1 MVGWNPPAQD
11 WHAVQDD
18 VHSRTSQLI
27 TKKLATVRKT
37 GGSGYNLA
45 ELPTLAA
52 LSSLLG
58 PQGYRL
64 DREMRFILEQI
75 SEGSAESISP
85 GSSLLACA
93 LLLYA
98 AGENATSTKPV
109 SSVESADLVKHASVR
124 LAACLDN
131 DNHGSPQSLSLL
143 GSCLV
148 LDFFHRHQLLRLLPA
163 YALSEFVGRTTQ
175 LPAEWLACYLATLD
189 DTPSTSQTPPTSPQ
203 GEVVRL
209 FTWNEDSGRML
220 AYVFR
225 RAGAFKSWSGYRR
238 EMLKGLLK
246 YVIRNVVYFDFVNG
260 ELINSLF
267 EGPRPGEGVA
277 LGVRLSHQSTRSPA
291 VSSRLRATPSRGSEV
306 EKNAQG
312 AMNIPEDVLSGASP
326 ASTPAHDS
334 IPSPL
339 PVPGS
344 GGPNDLE
351 WDDQQQPSDVLDE
364 ATLPPEGENG
374 MDAQTGSTHDTVSP
388 IIPSSVVMNRPTVV
402 IPTTETIPAAQNPST
417 SRIRVAGSRA
427 STLPAVSNLVSS
439 RPLQHSPLRNSI
451 APSTSPE
458 SPTADTPVRDI
469 STPLAA
475 ASENTPISIPVAT
488 IPGSATPMPSDAIPA
503 VSSPAIQ
510 IPLPVPVLPI
520 ASAPIPSLPRALATV
535 PSTSTLTRPMP
546 VPAPPS
552 QVIPILPMPA
562 PAPPS
567 QGIPIPPMPA
577 PPPAI
582 PRHDTPIHPMPA
594 PAPPSQGIPIP
605 HMPSPPAAVPHQGP
619 PIPPISAPTFP
630 THGIPKPP
638 MPIPQAAAPH
648 AGTSTQ
654 PIPAPDP
661 ASQDDPTSPMLGPP
675 AAPRSPGRPI
685 TAMPMHPLPIPAIP
699 APAIPAQAIHVRA
712 VPSPPE
718 PISLVPS
725 RPSSRWITPL
735 RSIVD
740 PELPLVESPAPTSP
754 TSGFPFQYPAAPIV
768 FGSES
773 GVESASLPHAA
784 GQPIVLPDT
793 VYPGNREH
801 VEEGTPPIVIPI
813 PPIVIP
819 TPPMVISSNS
829 SPPRPMHPTLPR
841 QEHFSPIERDFEV
854 DDYPLSI
861 RSDASVDISQLAL
874 ETVTALMARNVLSDK
889 MTFRAGF
896 NFLMRAES
904 TNRGLGSACARVR
917 NARGT
922 MVGALWGDELPMEA
936 LKELVEK
943 LTAPNDPR
951 YFLSLWLTQAYLD
964 NYWDSEIVDS
974 GWLSMMAARG
984 LHALVVGTHSAEDI
998 RTFADLMI
1006 ELARRKKQAVWQSG
1020 LLLDLVEYCRDQQ
1033 NNAVLAKKKFQSLIA
1048 LLKQMYG
1055 KDVLENPAKARASI
1069 VAQRS

>member
-1 MVGWNPPAQD
+1 MES
-11 WHAVQDD
+11 
-18 VHSRTSQLI
+18 SRPGL
-27 TKKLATVRKT
+27 LATVRKT

-75 SEGSAESISP
+75 SEGAAESISP

-98 AGENATSTKPV
+98 AGENALSTKPV
-109 SSVESADLVKHASVR
+109 SAVESADLVKHASVR
-124 LAACLDN
+124 LAACFHN
-131 DNHGSPQSLSLL
+131 DNQGSPQSLSLL

-175 LPAEWLACYLATLD
+175 LPAEWLACYLAILD
-189 DTPSTSQTPPTSPQ
+189 DIASASRAPPTSSQ

-238 EMLKGLLK
+238 EMLQGLLK
-246 YVIRNVVYFDFVNG
+246 YVIHNVVYFDFVNG

-267 EGPRPGEGVA
+267 EGA
-277 LGVRLSHQSTRSPA
+277 
-291 VSSRLRATPSRGSEV
+291 
-306 EKNAQG
+306 
-312 AMNIPEDVLSGASP
+312 
-326 ASTPAHDS
+326 S
-334 IPSPL
+334 IP
-339 PVPGS
+339 
-344 GGPNDLE
+344 
-351 WDDQQQPSDVLDE
+351 
-364 ATLPPEGENG
+364 
-374 MDAQTGSTHDTVSP
+374 
-388 IIPSSVVMNRPTVV
+388 
-402 IPTTETIPAAQNPST
+402 
-417 SRIRVAGSRA
+417 
-427 STLPAVSNLVSS
+427 
-439 RPLQHSPLRNSI
+439 
-451 APSTSPE
+451 
-458 SPTADTPVRDI
+458 
-469 STPLAA
+469 
-475 ASENTPISIPVAT
+475 
-488 IPGSATPMPSDAIPA
+488 PM
-503 VSSPAIQ
+503 
-510 IPLPVPVLPI
+510 
-520 ASAPIPSLPRALATV
+520 SAPAFPTP
-535 PSTSTLTRPMP
+535 
-546 VPAPPS
+546 
-552 QVIPILPMPA
+552 
-562 PAPPS
+562 
-567 QGIPIPPMPA
+567 GIPIPPMP
-577 PPPAI
+577 I
-582 PRHDTPIHPMPA
+582 
-594 PAPPSQGIPIP
+594 
-605 HMPSPPAAVPHQGP
+605 PPAAAPRAGTLTQRMPASDPSSRRVPT
-619 PIPPISAPTFP
+619 I
-630 THGIPKPP
+630 P
-638 MPIPQAAAPH
+638 MP
-648 AGTSTQ
+648 
-654 PIPAPDP
+654 
-661 ASQDDPTSPMLGPP
+661 GPP
-675 AAPRSPGRPI
+675 AAWRSAERRKAAI
-685 TAMPMHPLPIPAIP
+685 PMRPLPITAIP
-699 APAIPAQAIHVRA
+699 APAIPVQAIHVRDI
-712 VPSPPE
+712 PP
-718 PISLVPS
+718 PAARPFLGPS
-725 RPSSRWITPL
+725 RPSPPWITPL
-735 RSIVD
+735 PSVGD
-740 PELPLVESPAPTSP
+740 PELPLVESPAPISP
-754 TSGFPFQYPAAPIV
+754 TSGFHFHYPAAPIAL
-768 FGSES
+768 GSQS
-773 GVESASLPHAA
+773 GVRPAA
-784 GQPIVLPDT
+784 PTSWAAQLSFLPDI
-793 VYPGNREH
+793 VHRDNREH
-801 VEEGTPPIVIPI
+801 VDDEGTPPIVIPI
-813 PPIVIP
+813 NAI
-819 TPPMVISSNS
+819 
-829 SPPRPMHPTLPR
+829 PPRSMHHALPR

-854 DDYPLSI
+854 DDYPLSS
-861 RSDASVDISQLAL
+861 RNDTSVDISQLAL